1 MATRAGDDTDGRLRV
16 SQFGSVPKWEHV
28 GICVPRE
35 KLAATLAFYE
45 EVFGWHKIREG
56 DTMVF
61 IGDGDGGRIELV
73 VDEVPPLAKPH
84 HGAFVLPLDQVDG
97 AVAILEAAGRDLPA
111 GQQHPRRRQAPLL
124 HRSRRELYAD
134 RGTR

>member
-1 MATRAGDDTDGRLRV
+1 M

-56 DTMVF
+56 ATMVF

-97 AVAILEAAGRDLPA
+97 AVAILEAAGATCQPVSNTPA
-111 GQQHPRRRQAPLL
+111 GDKLL
-124 HRSRRELYAD
+124 FFTDPAGNYMQIVGRVNAL
-134 RGTR
+134 GK

>member
-1 MATRAGDDTDGRLRV
+1 M

-97 AVAILEAAGRDLPA
+97 AVAILEAAGATCQPVSNTPA
-111 GQQHPRRRQAPLL
+111 GDKLL
-124 HRSRRELYAD
+124 FFTDPAGNYMQIVGRVNAL
-134 RGTR
+134 GK